1 MAELVTFTHT
11 ASVLQEYAEA
21 VEALYR
27 DKLIEKGH
35 NASYN
40 LLQSVHT
47 EVKVGD
53 RSVAVDMTLA
63 DYWKYIEY
71 DTKPH
76 IIPLDALLKWVKIKP
91 ILPVPDAN
99 GRIPTPKQLAFLIGR
114 KIAREGTKGTHSLEE
129 SVRYINA
136 QYESKIADAITA
148 DIGDAASAI
157 ITTFARV

>member
-1 MAELVTFTHT
+1 MALIDFTNT
-11 ASVLQEYAEA
+11 ARVLQEYAEA

-40 LLQSVHT
+40 LLQSVHA
-47 EVKVGD
+47 EVVQGEK
-53 RSVAVDMTLA
+53 SVAVDLSLA

-76 IIPLDALLKWVKIKP
+76 FPPPDAILKWVQIKP

-129 SVRYINA
+129 TVRYINV
-136 QYESKIADAITA
+136 QYEAKIADAITA
-148 DIGDAASAI
+148 DLGDAADAI
-157 ITTFARV
+157 ITTFARP